1 MILRAVFSRAEEH
14 VLAIRC
20 AMRWFECPFRV
31 LRVLYGRPRGP
42 YHRIRLRTGETLNLR
57 PFTGKGVSDLAILVE
72 NLFDDQYNLHRLQKK
87 DAIIVDIGAHGG
99 FFSVLSGSRC
109 GGRVFA
115 FEPASANYDLLT
127 ENVCANPKLDIKA
140 THLAVSNRQGVK
152 RLILSKTNSGAHSFF
167 SDDAGSYENVECIS
181 LHDLIVG
188 LPGNRIDLLKIDCE
202 GGEFDVILGA
212 RDQDLACIDRII
224 METHHSEYTKTYNLK
239 DLLNRLRN
247 CGFDVRVLKTTFY
260 PDEGTF
266 HIVSAVRADSA
277 GDL

>member
-1 MILRAVFSRAEEH
+1 MILRAVFSRAAEH
-14 VLAIRC
+14 ILAIRC

-115 FEPASANYDLLT
+115 FEPASANYELLN
-127 ENVCANPKLDIKA
+127 ENVRSNPELQITA
-140 THLAVSNRQGVK
+140 TNRAVSNRRGVR
-152 RLILSKTNSGAHSFF
+152 RLFLSETNSGAHSFF
-167 SDDAGSYENVECIS
+167 SDGAGPFEEVECIS
-181 LHDLIVG
+181 LHDLITE
-188 LPGNRIDLLKIDCE
+188 LPEKRIDMLKLDCE
-202 GGEFDVILGA
+202 GGEYDIILDA
-212 RDQDLACIDRII
+212 RDEDLACINRIV
-224 METHHSEYTKTYNLK
+224 METHHSEHTTKYKLE
-239 DLLNRLRN
+239 DLLSRLRI
-247 CGFDVRVLKTTFY
+247 CGFAVRVLKTVFY
-260 PDEGTF
+260 SGEGTF